1 MFQKFLVWYN
11 VYLIA
16 SLNLS
21 FQNCHPLARYY
32 NNTFIYFKHRP
43 NPLQIDFTKVRRC
56 IKQNNKDYKFL
67 RINSSKWDTFKRL
80 FVIYTIRMLYTY
92 SRCIDVDNGMKKRL
106 FCKELYYIKQRVEYT
121 RLMWWPQYIY
131 WADRSQRLRCTKL
144 FEGWLGGHY
153 NARRPEVVWTIS
165 YIIPHTYSTN
175 INSK

>member
-131 WADRSQRLRCTKL
+131 YSDTCYVIRYALLNLCCKYIPNRRRHRQRHQHQHHHHHHR
-144 FEGWLGGHY
+144 
-153 NARRPEVVWTIS
+153 N
-165 YIIPHTYSTN
+165 
-175 INSK
+175 